1 MKKIIKGVFSL
12 DCFTKKELV
21 KLIDRINQKTLFGEF
36 YDNKKKDS
44 MIYISESTHIVKSF
58 NIFENDIEVICEP
71 LGNTF
76 AKNFFI
82 AFRDYDFK
90 VVPRFSENG
99 EFLTFDIEPFKS
111 HEKTLSIA
119 IEKIRPDGVIEE
131 NKSFDFKFED
141 KSIKKFKNRLFLTI
155 GDFKYII
162 NDKGEILD
170 KI

>member
-1 MKKIIKGVFSL
+1 
-12 DCFTKKELV
+12 
-21 KLIDRINQKTLFGEF
+21 
-36 YDNKKKDS
+36 

-119 IEKIRPDGVIEE
+119 IEKIRPDG
-131 NKSFDFKFED
+131 
-141 KSIKKFKNRLFLTI
+141 L
-155 GDFKYII
+155 
-162 NDKGEILD
+162 
-170 KI
+170 